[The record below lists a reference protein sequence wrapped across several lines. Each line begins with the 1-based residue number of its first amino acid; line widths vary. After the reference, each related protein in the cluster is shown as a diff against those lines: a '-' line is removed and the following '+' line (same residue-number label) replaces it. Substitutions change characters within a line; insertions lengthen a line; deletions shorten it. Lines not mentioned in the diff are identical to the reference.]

1 MVGFVPRLFFVTAT
15 SSLLTRSTRSSGF
28 YKPAPAAT
36 LWYRGHERRETEKR
50 RRDGRQRRINEAAR
64 PATIHQREATTAT
77 PPTTRNDAMNK
88 KQLAAYAQT
97 IAEQISNDAKVTL
110 DEAQVLVGLAL
121 QRLRARIVDLATPKS
136 DETAPT
142 V

>member
-1 MVGFVPRLFFVTAT
+1 
-15 SSLLTRSTRSSGF
+15 
-28 YKPAPAAT
+28 
-36 LWYRGHERRETEKR
+36 
-50 RRDGRQRRINEAAR
+50 
-64 PATIHQREATTAT
+64 
-77 PPTTRNDAMNK
+77 MNK